1 MLKEAIQTHLLLAKN
16 YYIEQL
22 GIKAKI
28 VFLVDIGI
36 DIEED

>member
-1 MLKEAIQTHLLLAKN
+1 MRKIQN